1 MDEIRYLI
9 SDASKK
15 VDVETHVL
23 RYWEEELGLSI
34 PRNEMGHR
42 YYTEFHIRL
51 FCQVKE
57 LKDKG
62 YQLKAIKNALQQVM
76 NRNQEVVETEDVLER
91 DITRTLEK
99 NPRLGVLYRIS
110 VDKPAAS
117 VTKAVIEEQIG
128 PRSLSGPTITN
139 MSDYSRLEEKRN
151 QEDSLQKVEKEEILE
166 RGEKDGRTDM
176 KSRRKDRKK
185 PSAWERRN
193 GIVANAKDKTMAR
206 EAKVAAERAG
216 EERQELKGDILEKVF
231 ETTSIDRTEEIT
243 GNQSAE
249 QTEDRIGMGNWA
261 ELATEATAQTRTENR
276 AEDIAKNR
284 EEKGEENRIED
295 LTQQGE
301 SKEMTALAVSKGETS
316 AELTMMTPEEK
327 MERFQLI
334 MNHIIGQAL
343 EANNEKLSQEISGL
357 VNQKIAEDLEDLMR
371 IRDEREE
378 ERFRQLDETIR
389 SCQRMSQGKA
399 EAAATKVPFLKRKSF
414 GRGGRL

>member
-128 PRSLSGPTITN
+128 PRNLSGPNITN
-139 MSDYSRLEEKRN
+139 MSDYSRLEENRN
-151 QEDSLQKVEKEEILE
+151 QKDSIQKVEKEEQ
-166 RGEKDGRTDM
+166 TDM
-176 KSRRKDRKK
+176 KSRRKERKK

-193 GIVANAKDKTMAR
+193 GIVVNAKDKAMTR
-206 EAKVAAERAG
+206 EARTVAENVGEACQGAKENVLQKVPEAAAEAQAEGLTGKQNGEQIEAVAQAEAG
-216 EERQELKGDILEKVF
+216 NPADA
-231 ETTSIDRTEEIT
+231 S
-243 GNQSAE
+243 
-249 QTEDRIGMGNWA
+249 
-261 ELATEATAQTRTENR
+261 EARG
-276 AEDIAKNR
+276 
-284 EEKGEENRIED
+284 EKGEESRTEGVSE
-295 LTQQGE
+295 QE
-301 SKEMTALAVSKGETS
+301 SSKEVTALAVAEEKP
-316 AELTMMTPEEK
+316 AELSMMTPEEK

-357 VNQKIAEDLEDLMR
+357 VNQRLTEDLEDLMR

-414 GRGGRL
+414 GRAGRL